1 MANLDTREPE
11 LSDVIRTIVD
21 QMFLSLNVCLP
32 GKVVSYNPQKQYAD
46 VQIQLLK
53 KYSDFSTEPHPV
65 IPNVPVRHPRAA
77 GGNAF
82 IHMPVAIG
90 DDVLLVFSQRSLDN
104 WKTQNVPVVGQNGGV
119 DTNDTRKHHIT
130 DAFAILGGSAMPDAF
145 KVTNPSAIEIS
156 NGTGKISLFPDGKFK
171 FGNSSADLIDQL
183 QQGFAE
189 LGVDTVNTFF
199 GPMKLNAFQT
209 YLNIA
214 AKILSLKE

>member
-1 MANLDTREPE
+1 MMLN
-11 LSDVIRTIVD
+11 
-21 QMFLSLNVCLP
+21 LNVCLP
-32 GKVVSYNPQKQYAD
+32 GKIVSYNAENQYAD

-53 KYSDFSTEPHPV
+53 KYTDFSTEPHPV

-82 IHMPVAIG
+82 IHMPVAVG

-104 WKTQNVPVVGQNGGV
+104 WKTQNIPVVGQNGGV

-145 KVTNPSAIEIS
+145 EVSDPTAIEIV
-156 NGTGKISLFPDGKFK
+156 NGDAKIILFPDGKFN
-171 FGNSSADLIDQL
+171 FENSTADFIDQV
-183 QQGFAE
+183 QQAFAT
-189 LGVDTVNTFF
+189 LGDDTVNTVF
-199 GPMKLNAFQT
+199 GPTKLNAFQT

-214 AKILSLKE
+214 AKILSFKE